1 MFVRTL
7 RRLTIFIS
15 LVFLLIF
22 GMYILVLYG
31 YFSHRLFDNIDEAM
45 RIHAN
50 SFRLVNGEPAVIG
63 QPIFDPRIVLLLRGD
78 DGRTI
83 DLNPYRTSRELEH
96 LREITATVETG
107 ELQMREYEG
116 HTYRMMR
123 WPYAYDPLYNADRSF
138 RLQSVIIVSIVDS
151 EVQLLNNLLWISLL
165 GVTTGTFCIV
175 LASYFIAR
183 RVMVPVQNAWER
195 QRQFVADASHE
206 LRSPVTGIYSNAELL
221 LRHPEHSVQEESRRI
236 YLIMKEAM
244 RMTRLISSLL
254 TLARAD
260 ANTEMPMTLISISE
274 VVGEVLELFNAVGE
288 AKGIDCVAEVRPGI
302 RVRGNKDRLHQ
313 LLVILLDNAFKYT
326 QQSGT
331 VVVACR
337 REGRQ
342 VLLSVRDTGI
352 GIAPELLP
360 RIFDRFFRADK
371 TRSRE
376 TGGTRLGLAIA
387 KWIVDMHGGKL
398 QVASKPGEGTIFT
411 VLLQTEKA

>member
-1 MFVRTL
+1 MFIRTL

-50 SFRLVNGEPAVIG
+50 TFRLVNGEPAAVG

-83 DLNPYRTSRELEH
+83 DLNPYRTARELEH
-96 LREITATVETG
+96 LREITSTVETG

-116 HTYRMMR
+116 HTYRIMR
-123 WPYAYDPLYNADRSF
+123 WPYVYDPVYGADRSF

-165 GVTTGTFCIV
+165 GVTTGTICIV

-236 YLIMKEAM
+236 YSIMKEAM

-260 ANTEMPMTLISISE
+260 ANTEMPMTVISVSE
-274 VVGEVLELFNAVGE
+274 IVGEVLELFTAVGE
-288 AKGIDCVAEVRPGI
+288 AQGIDCVAEVKPGI

-326 QQSGT
+326 QPGGT
-331 VVVACR
+331 VIVACR

-352 GIAPELLP
+352 GMAPELLP

-376 TGGTRLGLAIA
+376 TGGTGLGLAIA

-411 VLLQTEKA
+411 VLLQAEKA